1 MQIFNYASYIRA
13 FENGV
18 SNPNM
23 TYIARALFEPI
34 FNAENVYN
42 RSGYPYVMTS
52 TMAKA
57 WYDQTADIPK
67 NIKKAAGRQ
76 DIIDSIGDYF
86 AADILGEV
94 TNQNKESQMYLAMSA
109 LVEDSNLAPDQKGLL
124 MQLYQDGDRPEF
136 LGRAFL
142 FAIVANNREKVS
154 VVMEEPIDTDI
165 RRFKEMIKKNHPK
178 PKAMQPPEEVKDH
191 EMGYVHELYRVYH
204 QVSGEDYVRPEDL
217 DSQPKLRRDFDRQR
231 KDYYLAETIH
241 RELRDTIRLDESEG
255 FDLLKDEVYEGII
268 TTRDKYYSTGFDR
281 MTAVMEHASLLPLSN
296 NLQDRTLDWVGAGEK
311 KGVCHML
318 VNDKRI
324 SWMEEDEDGAE
335 KTV

>member
-1 MQIFNYASYIRA
+1 MVGRHEKIKLNIRIKEDCIEGKVMQIFNYASYIRA

-165 RRFKEMIKKNHPK
+165 RRFKEMIKKIIQSQRRCNRRRRLRIMK
-178 PKAMQPPEEVKDH
+178 WDTYTNFT
-191 EMGYVHELYRVYH
+191 GYIIKYL
-204 QVSGEDYVRPEDL
+204 VR
-217 DSQPKLRRDFDRQR
+217 
-231 KDYYLAETIH
+231 T
-241 RELRDTIRLDESEG
+241 
-255 FDLLKDEVYEGII
+255 
-268 TTRDKYYSTGFDR
+268 
-281 MTAVMEHASLLPLSN
+281 M
-296 NLQDRTLDWVGAGEK
+296 
-311 KGVCHML
+311 
-318 VNDKRI
+318 
-324 SWMEEDEDGAE
+324 
-335 KTV
+335 